1 LRRVSFSSAGL
12 FTTAAL
18 CLAAVVAVVWRETG
32 DTFDPNARITITA
45 DFVAQCQLD
54 KPQCPDMVTDAMR
67 WEVAQKRITRT
78 CLSKR
83 PSARTMARGTV
94 TWLNAHIEKHPLP
107 IDQGI
112 ADAADA
118 IWPCRNS
125 AGR

>member
-1 LRRVSFSSAGL
+1 MRVSFFTAGL
-12 FTTAAL
+12 FTIAAL
-18 CLAAVVAVVWRETG
+18 CAASAVAFIWREANE
-32 DTFDPNARITITA
+32 DLDPNARVPITA

-54 KPQCPDMVTDAMR
+54 KPQCSDMVVDAMR
-67 WEVAQKRITRT
+67 WEVNRKRITRT

-83 PSARTMARGTV
+83 PSARIMARGTV

-118 IWPCRNS
+118 IWPCRKS
-125 AGR
+125 GA